1 MRICAANEVHVYQP
15 KHLGIITCLSWQALL
30 LVFCCAADF
39 GAMLASR
46 SFQAGVK
53 LLLATGSALLLT
65 MLLMVYDTRVR
76 RWGAARRLMAE
87 LRQTSL

>member
-1 MRICAANEVHVYQP
+1 
-15 KHLGIITCLSWQALL
+15 
-30 LVFCCAADF
+30 
-39 GAMLASR
+39 MLASR
-46 SFQAGVK
+46 SFQAGAK